1 MTNEETLTKSNRGQK
16 REAGIRWGIER
27 AAAEF
32 AIDRKTLAKR
42 LVAMGEHGMA
52 GPDTCFSTLQICAA
66 VYGDLQRAKIRRA
79 QADAE
84 LSELD
89 LKQKSALVVLTSD
102 VVSAWSKIT
111 QAVRLRISE
120 TSLSDDEK
128 QVILADLRELS
139 TRDYAPDVEQE

>member
-1 MTNEETLTKSNRGQK
+1 MATDETQTKSTKGQK
-16 REAGIRWGIER
+16 HVAGMRWGIER

-42 LVAMGEHGMA
+42 LVALGDRGLA
-52 GPDTCFSTLQICAA
+52 GPDTCFSTMQICAA
-66 VYGDLQRAKIRRA
+66 VYGDLQIAKIRRA

-128 QVILADLRELS
+128 QVILADLRDLS
-139 TRDYAPDVEQE
+139 TRDYAPELEE